1 MSEEKRTGGF
11 RSLGEFL
18 IATRKYLDGEARDSR
33 IDELFRKTMNEGTDS
48 AGGVLVPEKWAD
60 QILSVA
66 LENSIVRS
74 RAIRISGNTDTL
86 NIRVLVDSDRS
97 SSLFGGITIEWLEE
111 AGDKATVTSQPSL
124 GNLKLTAH
132 EGVVGTFVSNNL
144 EADVDK
150 FEQFFLQA
158 FGRAIRFYE
167 DEAFIWGTGSG
178 QPVGVMHANCLVPV
192 TRTANSKIDVADIG
206 NMASRLLPGSWQTA
220 VWLINQ
226 SVLTELVELTANA
239 ANSASVID
247 LAKMQIFGRPIIVT
261 EKCSAMGTTGDIILA
276 DFGQYVIFD
285 REIIVASSKHVNY
298 GGNYGF
304 LQNETF
310 WKIVL
315 RVDGQ
320 PVPQATITPRRGGSS
335 LSPFV
340 CLTTSS

>member
-18 IATRKYLDGEARDSR
+18 VATRKYLTGETRDSR

-60 QILSVA
+60 QILSA
-66 LENSIVRS
+66 AFENSIVRS
-74 RAIRISGNTDTL
+74 RAIRISGDTDTL
-86 NIRVLVDSDRS
+86 NVRVLVDSDRS
-97 SSLFGGITIEWLEE
+97 SSLFGGITITWLEE
-111 AGDKATVTSQPSL
+111 AGEKGAVASDPSL

-132 EGVVGTFVSNNL
+132 EAVAGTFISNSL

-178 QPVGVMHANCLVPV
+178 QPLGIMNSDAMISV

-206 NMASRLLPGSWQTA
+206 NMAERLLPGSWQTA
-220 VWLINQ
+220 VWLMNQ
-226 SVLTELVELTANA
+226 SVLSELVELQASV

-247 LAKMQIFGRPIIVT
+247 LANMQILGRPIIVT
-261 EKCSAMGTTGDIILA
+261 EKCSAMGATGDIILA

-298 GGNYGF
+298 GGSYGF

-310 WKIVL
+310 WKVVL

-320 PVPQATITPRRGGSS
+320 PILKAAITPKRGGST

>member
-1 MSEEKRTGGF
+1 MSEEKFTGGF

-18 IATRKYLDGEARDSR
+18 VATRKFLDGETRDGR
-33 IDELFRKTMNEGTDS
+33 IDELFRKTMSEGTDS

-74 RAIRISGNTDTL
+74 RAIRIPGNSDTL

-97 SSLFGGITIEWLEE
+97 SNIFGGITMTWLEE
-111 AGDKATVTSQPSL
+111 AGDKAANVSDPSL

-132 EGVVGTFVSNNL
+132 EGVVGAFVSNSL
-144 EADVDK
+144 ENDVEK

-167 DEAFIWGTGSG
+167 DETYIWGTGSG
-178 QPVGVMHANCLVPV
+178 QPLGIMNSGAMIPV
-192 TRTANSKIDVADIG
+192 TRTANSKVDLADIG
-206 NMASRLLPGSWQTA
+206 NMAERLLPGSWQTA
-220 VWLINQ
+220 VWLVNQ
-226 SVLTELVELTANA
+226 SVLSELIELTANA

-247 LAKMQIFGRPIIVT
+247 LAKMQILGRPIIVT

-285 REIIVASSKHVNY
+285 RELIVASSRHVNY
-298 GGNYGF
+298 GGSYGF

-320 PVPQATITPRRGGSS
+320 PVPQEPITPRRGGSTV
-335 LSPFV
+335 SPFV